1 MLPNPA
7 LVIVGRILAVVST
20 LLILAGAAGIVA
32 GTLGPWATFRVFH
45 NIEINLPGII
55 FLGGGLCLS
64 VAAVVFLGARR
75 SPMLCL
81 VGALAVL
88 YWSGEAQKRVPERV
102 KFQLAG
108 SQLVLASTINRLLD
122 QFHIPDIEVAN
133 FGTPNAELLGE
144 GLDWTL
150 KGATVLL
157 LGSVVGLP
165 IDPLAVWV
173 FRRTARVRCRFCSAK
188 WLLSRHAR
196 FCPSCGE
203 STLPASWRLCPQCG
217 TRAKKQDQHCVS
229 CGTAI

>member
-7 LVIVGRILAVVST
+7 LVTTGRILAAVST
-20 LLILAGAAGIVA
+20 VLILAGAAGIVA

-64 VAAVVFLGARR
+64 VAALVFLGVRR
-75 SPMLCL
+75 SPILCL
-81 VGALAVL
+81 AGALAVL
-88 YWSGEAQKRVPERV
+88 YWGGEAQKRVPERV

-108 SQLVLASTINRLLD
+108 SQLVLASTVNRLLD

-133 FGTPNAELLGE
+133 FGLKNSELLGE

-157 LGSVVGLP
+157 VGGVLGLP
-165 IDPLAVWV
+165 MDPLAIWV
-173 FRRTARVRCRFCSAK
+173 FRRTARVRCRSCGTK
-188 WLLSRHAR
+188 WSLSRPAR
-196 FCPSCGE
+196 FCPSCGV
-203 STLPASWRLCPQCG
+203 STLPTSWRLCPQCG
-217 TRAKKQDQHCVS
+217 TRAKKQDRHCVA
-229 CGTAI
+229 CGTAV